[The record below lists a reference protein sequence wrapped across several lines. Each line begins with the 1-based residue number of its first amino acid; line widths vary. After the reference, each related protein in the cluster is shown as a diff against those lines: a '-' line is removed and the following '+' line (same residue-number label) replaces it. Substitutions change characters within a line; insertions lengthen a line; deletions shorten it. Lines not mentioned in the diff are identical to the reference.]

1 MWFIYLQKYIPAR
14 KENIMKYHRKCLS
27 QDFKIGNSKRIVVCK
42 SKLNIPIR
50 KQRSTGIES
59 GRIPEPFQEA
69 LNQED
74 DENIEIYIAAF
85 LYGTASAHLL
95 TLRYSPSGVLVLF
108 ERSLFT

>member
-1 MWFIYLQKYIPAR
+1 MFESGLQNR
-14 KENIMKYHRKCLS
+14 K
-27 QDFKIGNSKRIVVCK
+27 FKKNNQMSVVRK

-74 DENIEIYIAAF
+74 DENIEIYIASF
-85 LYGTASAHLL
+85 LYGTASG
-95 TLRYSPSGVLVLF
+95 SFS
-108 ERSLFT
+108 